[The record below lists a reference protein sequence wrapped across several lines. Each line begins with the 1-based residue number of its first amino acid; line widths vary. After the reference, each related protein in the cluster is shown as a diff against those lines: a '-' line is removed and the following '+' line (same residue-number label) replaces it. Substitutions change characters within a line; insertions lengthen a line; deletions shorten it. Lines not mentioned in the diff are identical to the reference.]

1 MYGAINGFVV
11 QLSAWSKLHLS
22 LMSVSSFSLVDIA
35 GNHLILRFDGNQ
47 NIFQLPLGLAPES
60 LERHHET

>member
-11 QLSAWSKLHLS
+11 QLSTWSKLY
-22 LMSVSSFSLVDIA
+22 FSLTSASSSSIIDVA

-47 NIFQLPLGLAPES
+47 NIFQLPLGLASES
-60 LERHHET
+60 LERHYET